1 MKIIGLDIGT
11 TSICATVVEGVSGE
25 VLETVNTANVTFLPS
40 QTWAKIQDPV
50 KILSKAETLIAE
62 LTQKHASI
70 GAIGVTGQMH
80 GIVYLDSNG
89 QAVSPLYIWQDGRG
103 DLVYQENQTYTQY
116 LSDLT
121 GYHLATG
128 YGAVTHFYNLKTS
141 LVPKEAVTFCT
152 IHDYVA
158 LKLAGRDYPLTH
170 TSDAASFGL
179 FDLQN
184 VRFDITALEKAGMNP
199 SIFPAVTDQFEVI
212 GKTDGGIPVSVA
224 IGDNQAGFLGSVK
237 DPQAS
242 ILVNVGTGS
251 QISLLADTYRREKA
265 METRPLTEKSFLL
278 VGASLCGGRAY
289 AILEH
294 FFRSVI
300 EMTGISSD
308 RLYPNMDKLSEGFET
323 LEDKLIISTQFSGT
337 REDPALRSSIQN
349 LGIDNF
355 TPQHFIVGVLE
366 GVVNELYLMYKQ
378 LNINDHQRT
387 VLIGSGNGIRN
398 SAVMRKMFSLKFG
411 LPIRVPLY
419 KEEAAYGAALSAM
432 TACGF
437 YADILQAQQI
447 IRYDEIE

>member
-11 TSICATVVEGVSGE
+11 TSICATVVEGASGE

-40 QTWAKIQDPV
+40 QPWEKIQDPV
-50 KILSKAETLIAE
+50 KILSKAENLISE
-62 LTQKHASI
+62 LTGKHAPI

-80 GIVYLDSNG
+80 GMVYLDSNG

-128 YGAVTHFYNLKTS
+128 YGAVTHFYNLKNG
-141 LVPKEAVTFCT
+141 LVPKDAVTFCT
-152 IHDYVA
+152 IHDYIA
-158 LKLAGRDYPLTH
+158 MKLARRNFPLAH
-170 TSDAASFGL
+170 TSDAASLGL

-184 VRFDITALEKAGMNP
+184 ARFDTVAIEKAGLDP
-199 SIFPAVTDQFEVI
+199 SYFPAVTDQFEVI

-224 IGDNQAGFLGSVK
+224 VGDNQAGFLGAVK
-237 DPQAS
+237 DPQAG

-251 QISLLADTYRREKA
+251 QISLLADTYRRDKV

-323 LEDKLIISTQFSGT
+323 LEDKLVISTQFSGT
-337 REDPALRSSIQN
+337 RENPALRGSIQN
-349 LGIDNF
+349 LGIDSF
-355 TPQHFIVGVLE
+355 TPQHFVIGVLE
-366 GVVNELYLMYKQ
+366 GIVDELYQMYKQ
-378 LNINDHQRT
+378 QSKVQKNHTD
-387 VLIGSGNGIRN
+387 LIGSGNGIRN
-398 SAVMRKMFSLKFG
+398 SAVMRKMFSKKFD
-411 LPIRVPLY
+411 LPIRVPLH

-432 TACGF
+432 TACKF
-437 YADILQAQQI
+437 NSDIRQAQQI